1 MKKQEWAW
9 ALLPLIFSWGVDRIS
24 KLWASTLATHS
35 FYGPVGF
42 ILHHNHG
49 AILGIFS
56 DLPSVLR
63 IVSLSTGGAFLL
75 FLFFIMQFLLPTKSL
90 ALRAG
95 LSFLI
100 GGIIG
105 NVTDRILW
113 GYVVDFIV
121 LGRPSYFSPAFN
133 LADAIQWIG
142 YGLIVVAILKEGKAL
157 WPIENLRKSYW
168 INPHFQLKYCF
179 TLMLC
184 GMGLTLILG
193 TYSYTYLRVALNENQ
208 GTGGMQTNSFLGPF
222 VATFTMVSLSFC
234 LVLFVVGLI
243 LSHRT
248 VGPLHAFQRF
258 LNDYIEGK
266 STRLKL
272 RTSDE
277 FKELEALAEKLNQKL
292 VDVNPKSSRSKS
304 G

>member
-1 MKKQEWAW
+1 MKKKDWLW
-9 ALLPLIFSWGVDRIS
+9 VFLPLIFSWGIDRVT
-24 KLWASTLATHS
+24 KLWATTLTTHA

-75 FLFFIMQFLLPTKSL
+75 FLFGILQFLLPTKSL

-105 NVTDRILW
+105 NVTDRIVW
-113 GYVVDFIV
+113 SYVVDFIV
-121 LGRPSYFSPAFN
+121 VGSPQYFSPAFN
-133 LADAIQWIG
+133 FADAIQWVG
-142 YGLIVVAILKEGKAL
+142 YSLIVVAFLKEGKSL

-168 INPHFQLKYCF
+168 INPKFQLKYCF

-193 TYSYTYLRVALNENQ
+193 TYSYTYLRVALNETQ
-208 GTGGMQTNSFLGPF
+208 GIGGIQTAAFLGPF
-222 VATFTMVSLSFC
+222 VMTFTIVSLTFC
-234 LVLFVVGLI
+234 VVLFVVGLI

-248 VGPLHAFQRF
+248 VGPLYAFERF
-258 LNDYIEGK
+258 MNDYIDGK
-266 STRLKL
+266 PAHLKL
-272 RTSDE
+272 RTGDE
-277 FKELEALAEKLNQKL
+277 FKELENLAKKLKKLN
-292 VDVNPKSSRSKS
+292 VANPKSSRSKS